1 MYHTH
6 SQGSVEISATLK
18 NGKDLLIQQ
27 CLDQSFNKNFHG
39 LLSSKLTF
47 LLGASLGSWTLFHV
61 PYTARERAGRE
72 SPLPGVRHAGSEEKP
87 LSPRKINSPQISASV
102 PRFLLLPQEAPG
114 R

>member
-47 LLGASLGSWTLFHV
+47 LLGALFGELD
-61 PYTARERAGRE
+61 P
-72 SPLPGVRHAGSEEKP
+72 
-87 LSPRKINSPQISASV
+87 V
-102 PRFLLLPQEAPG
+102 PRSLYCQGKSWQGKSLAGGTAGKQ
-114 R
+114 